1 MKMKMFMLFIM
12 ILMLV
17 TVGQL
22 SSQASG
28 GSVGLGISAG
38 VIFPQGDTTN
48 IASTDWKTAINWG
61 FYVNIPLIYTFHLT
75 PSSELYKFDDQ
86 NATDM
91 SIAFKFIVPLSRFD
105 LYAGFVPGL
114 TAVGAETAFHVGIL
128 VGGNFPLIS
137 NLDFFVQGKYKWL
150 FEGGENLRVL
160 HANVGIL
167 FNF

>member
-1 MKMKMFMLFIM
+1 MKVKN
-12 ILMLV
+12 LMLLIM
-17 TVGQL
+17 TVL
-22 SSQASG
+22 FVSRAPLWSQASG
-28 GSVGLGISAG
+28 DSVGLGISVGAT
-38 VIFPQGDTTN
+38 FPQGSTSG
-48 IASTDWKTAINWG
+48 IPSTDWKTALNWG

-75 PSSELYKFDDQ
+75 PSSELYKFEDQ

-114 TAVGAETAFHVGIL
+114 TAAGEVTAFHVGLL

-137 NLDFFVQGKYKWL
+137 NLDLFVQGKYKWL
-150 FEGGENLRVL
+150 FEGGENLRVI

>member
-1 MKMKMFMLFIM
+1 MKVKMFVLFITLAM
-12 ILMLV
+12 VIAASPLY
-17 TVGQL
+17 
-22 SSQASG
+22 SQASG

-38 VIFPQGDTTN
+38 FTFPQGDTSD
-48 IASTDWKTAINWG
+48 IQSTDWKAALNWG
-61 FYVNIPLIYTFHLT
+61 FYVNIPLISTFHLT

-114 TAVGAETAFHVGIL
+114 TAIGEVTALHVGLL
-128 VGGNFPLIS
+128 VGGNFPLVS
-137 NLDFFVQGKYKWL
+137 NLDFFIQGKYKWL
-150 FEGGENLRVL
+150 FQGGENLRVL
-160 HANVGIL
+160 HANVGVL